1 MKNQQS
7 GFTLIELMIA
17 VAIIGILAAM
27 AIPQYTDYTQRT
39 KVSGAMSGAAGYKTQ
54 VALCMQSTGVY
65 SLCDHNSNGIANA
78 PGAGTIEFVTAL
90 SVVNSTISITTEG
103 LDGSATPALMILVMT
118 PSTIAGQAA
127 VNWALS
133 GTGCSS
139 AANTGGRGINCA
151 P

>member
-1 MKNQQS
+1 MKNQQT

-17 VAIIGILAAM
+17 VAIIGILAAL

-39 KVSGAMSGAAGYKTQ
+39 KVSGAMSGASGYKTQ
-54 VALCMQSTGVY
+54 VALCMQTTGDS
-65 SLCDHNSNGIANA
+65 SLCDHNSNGVPNA
-78 PGAGTIEFVTAL
+78 PGAGSIEFVTAL
-90 SVVNSTISITTEG
+90 SVINGTISITTEG
-103 LDGSATPALMILVMT
+103 LDGSATPASMVLVMT
-118 PSTIAGQAA
+118 PSTTAGQAA

-133 GTGCSS
+133 GNGCSS